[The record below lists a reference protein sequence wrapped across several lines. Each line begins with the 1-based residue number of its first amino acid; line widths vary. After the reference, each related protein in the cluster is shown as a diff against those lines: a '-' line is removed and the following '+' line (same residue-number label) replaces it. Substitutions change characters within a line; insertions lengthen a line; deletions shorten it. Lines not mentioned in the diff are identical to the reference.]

1 MIQERKDILDTHVC
15 MLMDASEQRICSAT
29 NSFGQNQM
37 DCGEHLNQH
46 THPWGGQCPVR
57 WNVELI

>member
-29 NSFGQNQM
+29 NSFGQN
-37 DCGEHLNQH
+37 
-46 THPWGGQCPVR
+46 
-57 WNVELI
+57 